1 MPDETSMMISH
12 RDSAFV
18 RVAVCLA
25 ALALA
30 ACDRPT
36 QPIIGSGFANFDGK
50 EAKNGSISSRVLTN
64 KAGVSVLEV
73 RTGTFDNATN
83 TGTPNGWFEKI
94 KYKVILL
101 DGSKDGKKVFERNVN
116 FKKTMPTVFSEVIN
130 VCKKEDQDD
139 PDGDGDDKKPHLPCT
154 LQVDRSYVIAIEANV
169 RGVGIDGTKNDVVRD
184 SADFMTDPE
193 IDLSG
198 TKVEEVMT
206 SSPRTTA
213 DVLAAT
219 KDSNTTYQTRFTNSS
234 TGAGVLATCEVH
246 VFNSANLDVTPSGL
260 TYRWIP
266 NARPAYNATKPASA
280 ASDTTT
286 IKPGEMAICEF
297 RMKLSPVGNYTVKV
311 TANALYPDDYD
322 PSNNTATGTI
332 SVIDGGVVLPPSGG
346 FGVNATANDI
356 GFYRVYPPLSPS
368 DYRGDSA
375 QRARIDSLALTLLTS
390 SGLTGTYTLTLRL
403 FTVDSVAPVPAT
415 DTRDLA
421 QATWTGNL
429 ADLWNVARVASNHCA
444 SSDQVGS
451 MSVPLARNN
460 NPLQL
465 LICVT
470 NEANTNNYRFGVSV
484 RWGYQNG
491 ESFPPVPAGNNTASY
506 GDYLYFHTDL
516 TFSDFPPEKSGHSHA
531 PVALSVDGDPV
542 VHPNFGPVLRVHRYK

>member
-73 RTGTFDNATN
+73 RTGSFDNATN

-94 KYKVILL
+94 KYTVILL
-101 DGSKDGKKVFERNVN
+101 DGSKNGKKIFERNVN

>member
-1 MPDETSMMISH
+1 
-12 RDSAFV
+12 
-18 RVAVCLA
+18 
-25 ALALA
+25 
-30 ACDRPT
+30 
-36 QPIIGSGFANFDGK
+36 
-50 EAKNGSISSRVLTN
+50 
-64 KAGVSVLEV
+64 
-73 RTGTFDNATN
+73 
-83 TGTPNGWFEKI
+83 
-94 KYKVILL
+94 
-101 DGSKDGKKVFERNVN
+101 
-116 FKKTMPTVFSEVIN
+116 
-130 VCKKEDQDD
+130 
-139 PDGDGDDKKPHLPCT
+139 
-154 LQVDRSYVIAIEANV
+154 VDRSYVIAVEANV

-266 NARPAYNATKPASA
+266 NARPAYNATKPGSA